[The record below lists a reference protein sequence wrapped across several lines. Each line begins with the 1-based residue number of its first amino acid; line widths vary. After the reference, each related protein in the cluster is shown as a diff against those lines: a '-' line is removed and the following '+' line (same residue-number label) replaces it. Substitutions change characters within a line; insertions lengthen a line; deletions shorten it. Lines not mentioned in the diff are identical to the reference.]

1 MTGLEAHGAGALYT
15 RIINEFPSLEKV
27 MSVYDSW
34 RAKVPEVV
42 LKDETYVDPKS
53 VLQPY
58 DHDGDYNNQTKSGHG
73 DGYRL
78 TALSQ
83 DDKDSDGEG
92 DSDDHDDR
100 SGPPRTR
107 SFTAAEQDGKG
118 VMSGRGGPGKRGNQ
132 KAGKQ
137 GNQKTGKQKVPSES
151 LWKVLSDSST
161 YNQQLL
167 SEAALSR
174 FNEQIGG
181 APQTSEQI
189 HQWSKAS
196 QNGPLT
202 KRRKLGPNG
211 L

>member
-1 MTGLEAHGAGALYT
+1 MFLGQEEEQIVITCQNVAAAGNESNVDVSIHTYPYHTIPLLKSHLHPKFVIFNGGCKLTGLEAHGAGALYT

-83 DDKDSDGEG
+83 DDEDSDGEG
-92 DSDDHDDR
+92 DSDDHNDC
-100 SGPPRTR
+100 SGPPRTQ

-151 LWKVLSDSST
+151 L
-161 YNQQLL
+161 
-167 SEAALSR
+167 
-174 FNEQIGG
+174 
-181 APQTSEQI
+181 
-189 HQWSKAS
+189 
-196 QNGPLT
+196 
-202 KRRKLGPNG
+202 
-211 L
+211 